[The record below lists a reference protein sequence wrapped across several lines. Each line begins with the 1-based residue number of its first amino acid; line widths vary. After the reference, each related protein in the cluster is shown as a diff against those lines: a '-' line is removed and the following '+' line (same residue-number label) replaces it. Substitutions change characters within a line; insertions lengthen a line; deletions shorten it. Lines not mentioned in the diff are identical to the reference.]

1 MLKRLLLKMR
11 ENIWFVP
18 SAYTLLASTL
28 ALGTVLID
36 TKFNAQVMPYFPSFM
51 RTSVDLAQTILGTIT
66 GALLTMTTI
75 TFSTIMVVL
84 TMYSSQFS
92 PRALQN
98 FLNAPSTQRV
108 LGIFMGGFVYSILSL
123 LFMRKQTI
131 SNEVIS
137 ASVAVILAVIC
148 LAFFAYFIHMV
159 GRSVQVSRL
168 IRGLTEEVLETI
180 EANNSASEDKSVVM
194 LNEKPPFATSYASLT
209 EFKSGCFGYVQYI
222 HFEELAD
229 WAEKEKVVVDIIAP
243 VGSFVGTKSILAM
256 VYHHEKEL
264 PEFNLASYFIVDE
277 ERSTLQDIEYGIE
290 KIAEIGLRALSPG
303 INDPNTAVRCI
314 HSMGEV
320 LERASHMPSGMMVAY
335 TDKNEPSLFAPKFGM
350 NDYLYAAFSQM
361 SFYGRQDASILNAM
375 LDALLYVARSRQDSD
390 ETLGEVHR
398 IAEYVWNRFDHAI
411 FEPLDMERLV
421 NKQKTLLLLTEDDAN
436 KSVLPN
442 LSNFQR
448 N

>member
-11 ENIWFVP
+11 QSIWFVP
-18 SAYTLLASTL
+18 SVYSLFASLL

-36 TKFNAQVMPYFPSFM
+36 TKFNAEVIDYIPSYM
-51 RTSVDLAQTILGTIT
+51 RTSVDLAQTILGTIS

-123 LFMRKQTI
+123 LFMRKE
-131 SNEVIS
+131 SSYHEVIS

-148 LAFFAYFIHMV
+148 LAFFAYFIHKV

-168 IRGLTEEVLETI
+168 IRDLTNEVLKTI
-180 EANNSASEDKSVVM
+180 ESNKRTAQDEAVVVM
-194 LNEKPPFATSYASLT
+194 KEKPPFITSSSSMT
-209 EFKSGCFGYVQYI
+209 EFKCDAFGYVQFI
-222 HFEELAD
+222 NFENLAE
-229 WAEKEKVVVDIIAP
+229 WAEKHEVVIDIIAP
-243 VGSFVGTKSILAM
+243 VGSFVGTKSIVAM
-256 VYHHEKEL
+256 VYHQQEL
-264 PEFNLASYFIVDE
+264 PDFNVSSYFTVGE

-320 LERASHMPSGMMVAY
+320 LEQASHSPGGIMISY
-335 TDKNEPSLFAPKFGM
+335 TSQNRACLFTPQFGL

-361 SFYGRQDASILNAM
+361 SFYGRQDASILHAM
-375 LDALLYVARSRQDSD
+375 LDALLYITRSRQDSN
-390 ETLGEVHR
+390 ETLQEVR
-398 IAEYVWNRFDHAI
+398 RMGEYVWKRFDHSI
-411 FEPLDMERLV
+411 FEPLDMERLRD
-421 NKQKTLLLLTEDDAN
+421 KQETLLLLTQG
-436 KSVLPN
+436 KVGGS
-442 LSNFQR
+442 LSLKE
-448 N
+448 

>member
-1 MLKRLLLKMR
+1 MLKRLVLKMR
-11 ENIWFVP
+11 QSIWFVP
-18 SAYTLLASTL
+18 SVYSIFASLL

-36 TKFNAQVMPYFPSFM
+36 TKFNAEVIDYIPSYM
-51 RTSVDLAQTILGTIT
+51 RTSVDLAQTILGTIS

-123 LFMRKQTI
+123 LFMRKET
-131 SNEVIS
+131 SYHEVIS
-137 ASVAVILAVIC
+137 ASVAVIIAVIC
-148 LAFFAYFIHMV
+148 LAFFAYFIHKV

-168 IRGLTEEVLETI
+168 IRELTTEVLKTI
-180 EANNSASEDKSVVM
+180 ESNERTAQDEAVVIM
-194 LNEKPPFATSYASLT
+194 KEKPPFATSSSSMT
-209 EFKSGCFGYVQYI
+209 EFRCDAFGYVQFI
-222 HFEELAD
+222 NFEKLTE
-229 WAEKEKVVVDIIAP
+229 WAEEHEVVIDIIAP
-243 VGSFVGTKSILAM
+243 VGSFVGTKSIVAM
-256 VYHHEKEL
+256 VYHQQEL
-264 PEFNLASYFIVDE
+264 PDFNVSSCFAVGE

-320 LERASHMPSGMMVAY
+320 LEQASHSSGGMMISY
-335 TDKNEPSLFAPKFGM
+335 TSQNRACLFAPQFGL

-361 SFYGRQDASILNAM
+361 SFYGRQDASILHAM
-375 LDALLYVARSRQDSD
+375 LDALLYITRSRQDSN
-390 ETLGEVHR
+390 ETLKEVR
-398 IAEYVWNRFDHAI
+398 RMGEYVWKRFDHSI
-411 FEPLDMERLV
+411 FEPLDMERLCD
-421 NKQKTLLLLTEDDAN
+421 KQETLLLLTKDHVENALFS
-436 KSVLPN
+436 KE
-442 LSNFQR
+442 
-448 N
+448 